1 MRLFAEALTHA
12 TAASFGSSVAAGTAI
27 FDVIRGLD
35 PRVPERIVSLLH
47 DVRHLGNRANHD
59 HADDHALALTAL
71 QAGPKLAGGFHTT
84 VRARG
89 LKAAPLVIPPNPAGA
104 TAAPRAELKARLS
117 RRHRCGAGAPES
129 RGRGPRLQSL

>member
-12 TAASFGSSVAAGTAI
+12 TAASFGSSAATGTAI

-59 HADDHALALTAL
+59 HAYDHAFYD
-71 QAGPKLAGGFHTT
+71 PVF
-84 VRARG
+84 
-89 LKAAPLVIPPNPAGA
+89 
-104 TAAPRAELKARLS
+104 LS
-117 RRHRCGAGAPES
+117 HF
-129 RGRGPRLQSL
+129 